1 MAKENEHGTKSH
13 VVKSI
18 AQCENY
24 LDVTFGVTAGQEKEK
39 RLCYQ
44 VRVNYLVKIAEDSG

>member
-1 MAKENEHGTKSH
+1 MEKEENEHGAKSH

-24 LDVTFGVTAGQEKEK
+24 LDVTFWVTAGQEKKKQIMLSSQSE
-39 RLCYQ
+39 L
-44 VRVNYLVKIAEDSG
+44 SGKNC